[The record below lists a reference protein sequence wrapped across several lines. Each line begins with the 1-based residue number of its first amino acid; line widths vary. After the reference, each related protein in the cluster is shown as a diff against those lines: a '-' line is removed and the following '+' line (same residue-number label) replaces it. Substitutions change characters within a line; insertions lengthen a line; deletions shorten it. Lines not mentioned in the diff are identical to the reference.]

1 MGRSGRSRK
10 EGAGDPPRLDAET
23 RRLLKLAVSNRR
35 REIIAYKQAER
46 LKALEFGDD
55 ALGEHLPEPDTPLA
69 ERVDA
74 PDAALAEDAVFVEGD
89 KLAERRRRQALGE
102 DRVDRPMALE
112 DAMQE
117 KLG

>member
-1 MGRSGRSRK
+1 MGRSGRSGK
-10 EGAGDPPRLDAET
+10 EGAGDLPRLDAET

-46 LKALEFGDD
+46 LKAGEFGDD
-55 ALGEHLPEPDTPLA
+55 ALGEHLLELDTPLA

-74 PDAALAEDAVFVEGD
+74 SDAALGEAAVLVEGD

-102 DRVDRPMALE
+102 DRVDRPIALE
-112 DAMQE
+112 DAMRE
-117 KLG
+117 GLG